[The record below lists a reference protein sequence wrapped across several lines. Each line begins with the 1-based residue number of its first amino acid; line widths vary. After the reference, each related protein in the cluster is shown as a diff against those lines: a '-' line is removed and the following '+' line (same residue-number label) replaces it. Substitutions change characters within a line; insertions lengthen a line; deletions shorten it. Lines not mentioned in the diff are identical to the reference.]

1 MGASL
6 LRFRRRRL
14 RLLSRLRSPP
24 SRLVHIVLLDD
35 LLQAELLVV
44 LEGQSRL
51 GEIGQIGNTAVEAI
65 DGAVDRRLLALL
77 RRELALKAST
87 MPCW

>member
-1 MGASL
+1 
-6 LRFRRRRL
+6 
-14 RLLSRLRSPP
+14 
-24 SRLVHIVLLDD
+24 
-35 LLQAELLVV
+35 LLVV